1 MASVIGSTCFGT
13 ECPTL
18 GAKAEG
24 QNLAGSVRNDQ
35 PGKGAGI
42 PERNQPTSDEA
53 LLNPRR
59 LAARHWHGPIRATYA
74 NRV

>member
-1 MASVIGSTCFGT
+1 MASVTGSTCFGT

-24 QNLAGSVRNDQ
+24 QNLARSVRNDR
-35 PGKGAGI
+35 PGKEAGT
-42 PERNQPTSDEA
+42 PERNQPMFDEV
-53 LLNPRR
+53 LLYPRR
-59 LAARHWHGPIRATYA
+59 LAARRWHGPIRATYA

>member
-1 MASVIGSTCFGT
+1 MASVTGSTCFGT

-24 QNLAGSVRNDQ
+24 QNLARSVRNDR
-35 PGKGAGI
+35 PGKGAGT
-42 PERNQPTSDEA
+42 PERNQPLSDEVQPY
-53 LLNPRR
+53 PRR
-59 LAARHWHGPIRATYA
+59 LAAWHWHGQIRATYA